1 MGVAQF
7 GSALEWGSRGRGF
20 KSLHPYQK
28 KILHNSVG
36 FFFAFLSP
44 NKGLERVGIAD
55 TTAIYVACLRQMMD
69 THRLP
74 HRRDSVAEQI
84 PSPIP
89 TKNLYHWMQVFLFI
103 LHCLKKGLERVEI
116 ADTMAIS
123 VACLRQMMDTHR
135 LPPRRDSVAEQVPS
149 PIGLSYICVNASY
162 IAYCSYIC
170 LAASD
175 IAHFVRSCGGMEFS
189 PSVTSCHLPP

>member
-36 FFFAFLSP
+36 FFFAFSSL

-55 TTAIYVACLRQMMD
+55 TTAIY
-69 THRLP
+69 
-74 HRRDSVAEQI
+74 I
-84 PSPIP
+84 
-89 TKNLYHWMQVFLFI
+89 
-103 LHCLKKGLERVEI
+103 
-116 ADTMAIS
+116 
-123 VACLRQMMDTHR
+123 ACLRQMMDTHR

-149 PIGLSYICVNASY
+149 PIELSYICVNASY
-162 IAYCSYIC
+162 IAFGSYIC
-170 LAASD
+170 LWQVILLSSLAVV
-175 IAHFVRSCGGMEFS
+175 VRVDFS

>member
-36 FFFAFLSP
+36 FFFAFSSL
-44 NKGLERVGIAD
+44 NEGLERVGIAD
-55 TTAIYVACLRQMMD
+55 TMAILVACLRQM
-69 THRLP
+69 
-74 HRRDSVAEQI
+74 V
-84 PSPIP
+84 
-89 TKNLYHWMQVFLFI
+89 
-103 LHCLKKGLERVEI
+103 
-116 ADTMAIS
+116 
-123 VACLRQMMDTHR
+123 DTHR

-162 IAYCSYIC
+162 IAFGSYIC
-170 LAASD
+170 LWQVILLTLFAVVVEWNS
-175 IAHFVRSCGGMEFS
+175 
-189 PSVTSCHLPP
+189 LPPSLRATSLVR